1 MILSISAIDD
11 AAQLLAVQE
20 LITGLTWQDG
30 SKTAGKV
37 AQTVKRNEQ
46 AVMEGPQGQAMRQ
59 AVLPHIIENPILR
72 SAARPRR
79 FAHLIVS
86 KTKDG
91 GFYGPHVDNALMGQG
106 NARMRSDLSFT
117 LFLTPP
123 DEYDGGELVVHSAST
138 TQSIK
143 AAAGQ
148 LVLYPSSSI
157 HEVRPVTRGER
168 VVCIGWIES
177 LIADPT
183 QRELLFDLENARN
196 SLGKSLPSNATG
208 ELLRLDKTIANLS
221 RMWSLP

>member
-1 MILSISAIDD
+1 MILSISAIEDS
-11 AAQLLAVQE
+11 AQLRAVRE
-20 LITGLTWQDG
+20 LIPGLTWQDG

-37 AQTVKRNEQ
+37 AQAVKRNEQ
-46 AVMEGPQGQAMRQ
+46 AVMKDPQGLAMRQ
-59 AVLPHIIENPILR
+59 AVLPHIVDNPILR

-79 FAHLIVS
+79 FAHPIVS

-106 NARMRSDLSFT
+106 DLRMRSDLSFT

-123 DEYDGGELVVHSAST
+123 DEYAGGELLVHSAST

-143 AAAGQ
+143 ATAGQ
-148 LVLYPSSSI
+148 LILYPSSSI
-157 HEVRPVTRGER
+157 HEVTPVTRGER
-168 VVCIGWIES
+168 VVCVGWIES
-177 LIADPT
+177 LIADPA
-183 QRELLFDLENARN
+183 QRELLFDLENTRN
-196 SLGKSLPSNATG
+196 SLRKSLPNAAS